1 MTGTST
7 FFTRLSERAQSI
19 DSLLCVGLDPHTKQL
34 PEPTA
39 GAALDFCK
47 RIIEETHELACAFK
61 PNSAFFEQYGAAGWD
76 ALREVIAL
84 VPDDIPVILDAKRGD
99 IASTAEAYARALFD
113 TMGAD
118 AVTASPFLGHDSL
131 EPFLRDPAKGVFI
144 LCKTSNPGAADL
156 QTLLV
161 DSFEPLYVR
170 LARTA
175 QIWNELGNVGLV
187 VGATDPSALAAVRA
201 AAPDLWL
208 LAPGVGAQGGNLE
221 TALHAGLRPDGLG
234 MVLPVSRGISSAKDR
249 RAQAAQLRE
258 EIQTVREALP
268 SSPKTK
274 LPAHLVGLAD
284 ELLEAGCV
292 RFGSFELKSGKISPI
307 YIDLRL
313 LASYPALLAR
323 AAAAYRSRLD
333 DLKFDRLAALP
344 YAGLPITTA
353 LSLQSRRAMIYPR
366 KEVKAYGTRA
376 KVEGHYEE
384 GQTALVIDD
393 LVTTGGSKFEAIERL
408 KEVGLKVTD
417 VLVLIDRQSGA
428 RETLAEAGYRLHAVF
443 ELMDLID
450 HWEDTGKISTKQ
462 AIAVREFLE
471 G

>member
-1 MTGTST
+1 MTETT
-7 FFTRLSERAQSI
+7 AFFARLSERVRSV
-19 DSLLCVGLDPHTKQL
+19 DSLLCVGLDPHSKQL
-34 PEPTA
+34 PEQTA
-39 GAALDFCK
+39 EAALDFCK

-61 PNSAFFEQYGAAGWD
+61 PNSAFFEQFGAAGWD
-76 ALREVIAL
+76 ALREVIAF
-84 VPDDIPVILDAKRGD
+84 VPDDVPVILDAKRGD
-99 IASTAEAYARALFD
+99 IASTAEAYARAIFD
-113 TMGAD
+113 TLGAD

-156 QTLLV
+156 QTLLI

-187 VGATDPSALAAVRA
+187 VGATDPSALAVVRE

-221 TALHAGLRPDGLG
+221 TALHAGLRPDGQG
-234 MVLPVSRGISSAKDR
+234 MIIPVSRGISSAGDR

-258 EIQTVREALP
+258 KIQNVRESFP
-268 SSPKTK
+268 SPRRSI

-284 ELLEAGCV
+284 GLLDAGCV

-323 AAAAYRSRLD
+323 AAAAYRSHVD
-333 DLKFDRLAALP
+333 NLKFDRLAALP
-344 YAGLPITTA
+344 YAGLPIATA
-353 LSLQSRRAMIYPR
+353 LSLQSRQAMIYPR

-376 KVEGHYEE
+376 KVEGHYEA

-417 VLVLIDRQSGA
+417 ILVLIDRQSGA

-443 ELMDLID
+443 ELTDLID
-450 HWEDTGKISTKQ
+450 HWEDTGKISTQQ
-462 AIAVREFLE
+462 AAAVREFLE
-471 G
+471 S